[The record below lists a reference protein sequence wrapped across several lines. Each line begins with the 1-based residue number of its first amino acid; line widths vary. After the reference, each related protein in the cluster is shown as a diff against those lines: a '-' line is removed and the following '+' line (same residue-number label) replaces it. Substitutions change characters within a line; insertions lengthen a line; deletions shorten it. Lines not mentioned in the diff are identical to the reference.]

1 MTARKGLEERR
12 RLRGERPRSTAA
24 GTLFAPCPRARASAR
39 RDALNGVFSLTVQ
52 FMPAPGARGTGCRRI
67 ADPGDRP
74 VTALRGRRGR
84 LVKTRTGPVPESVA
98 ASVVPFARW
107 SAPMVGAKDG
117 RLHGWT

>member
-74 VTALRGRRGR
+74 VTALRR
-84 LVKTRTGPVPESVA
+84 KTR
-98 ASVVPFARW
+98 PFGEKRVRVLCQSPWRRA
-107 SAPMVGAKDG
+107 
-117 RLHGWT
+117 